1 MKMIDS
7 YLLLFS
13 LLLCSVSV
21 YATEEGVFT
30 SSEDISEQ
38 NEQENSS
45 VNFED
50 EEARARLRSRGAN
63 QQFENDS
70 RHILDYINRS
80 GGGNVDGGGTDI
92 DYPTLED
99 LDDALAITFEAIT
112 TKVEGKN
119 FVRRLRDEFPN
130 DAINDLY
137 AEALGDFEVTAIHQL
152 EYLRLESSNEAFL
165 QMIVGDRFETY
176 VDKYKSCRFYN
187 KKVVNLYTD
196 QATDL
201 FFDDCEQVYE
211 EYHSDFLDVFDM
223 SRFQWQD
230 KCYDSYGEEKIGSV
244 SDFSLNAE
252 ICLSKSKFLKI
263 PKDNL
268 MRTFFSVVLHE
279 ISHLFGSNEEQAKRF
294 ENFILDQFNSV
305 YKKINNV
312 EQDISDRRS
321 AFSFAFTKL
330 KVAQGSIRPFTRDYY
345 FRYATLE
352 ESLLNLLYDEF
363 YSREEFLF
371 LYPYEVV
378 EKVNTHLGR
387 IKDLIKT
394 HFTND
399 YNLIPREDIFR
410 EDEILVMRGVKR
422 IDSPSGL
429 SLESKLNKF
438 LKEIQL
444 EIYETIKVLDA
455 VDDSVSLSNRKDALL
470 YIDYIH
476 EHRDNYLVFRD
487 QHGFSLEYIERDL
500 SK

>member
-1 MKMIDS
+1 MIES
-7 YLLLFS
+7 YLLLLS
-13 LLLCSVSV
+13 LLLCSVSIH
-21 YATEEGVFT
+21 ATEEGVFT
-30 SSEDISEQ
+30 SNEDSSEQ
-38 NEQENSS
+38 GEHENSTES
-45 VNFED
+45 FED
-50 EEARARLRSRGAN
+50 EEARARLRSRGQS

-70 RHILDYINRS
+70 RNILDYINRS

-92 DYPTLED
+92 EYPTLKD
-99 LDDALAITFEAIT
+99 LDDALAITFNSIT

-137 AEALGDFEVTAIHQL
+137 ADALGDFEVTSIHQL
-152 EYLRLESSNEAFL
+152 KYLRLESSNEAFL

-176 VDKYKSCRFYN
+176 VDRYKSCRFYS
-187 KKVVNLYTD
+187 KKVVNIYTD
-196 QATDL
+196 QATDI

-223 SRFQWQD
+223 NRFQWQE
-230 KCYDSYGEEKIGSV
+230 KCYDSFGEEKIGSV

-279 ISHLFGSNEEQAKRF
+279 ISHMFGSNEEQAKRF
-294 ENFILDQFNSV
+294 EHYILDHFNSI
-305 YKKINNV
+305 YKSINNV
-312 EQDISDRRS
+312 EQEISDRRS
-321 AFSFAFTKL
+321 AFSYAFAVL
-330 KVAQGSIRPFTRDYY
+330 KVAQGRIRPFTRDYY

-352 ESLLNLLYDEF
+352 ESLLDLLYDNF

-378 EKVNTHLGR
+378 EKVNTHLEKV
-387 IKDLIKT
+387 KDLIKT

-429 SLESKLNKF
+429 SLEYKLNKF
-438 LKEIQL
+438 LKGIQTEVYEI
-444 EIYETIKVLDA
+444 IKILDS
-455 VDDSVSLSNRKDALL
+455 VDDSVSLSNRRDALL
-470 YIDYIH
+470 YIDYIY
-476 EHRDNYLVFRD
+476 ENRDNFLIFRD
-487 QHGFSLEYIERDL
+487 QNAFPFEYIQRDL
-500 SK
+500 TK